1 MNGQKT
7 FITNGQC
14 ADLVVVVAR
23 TGGPGANGL
32 SLIVLETEDAPG
44 FRRGRNLDKIG
55 LNASD
60 TSELLFEET
69 IVPRGNLLGS
79 EEGKSFVQLMQQ
91 LPRERLLI
99 AIASVAAME
108 RAVDLTAE
116 YTRERKAFGKPI
128 LEFQN
133 TSWPRERPRR
143 P

>member
-1 MNGQKT
+1 MRRVS
-7 FITNGQC
+7 
-14 ADLVVVVAR
+14 A
-23 TGGPGANGL
+23 
-32 SLIVLETEDAPG
+32 ED
-44 FRRGRNLDKIG
+44 LDKIG